1 MSFEATTQDY
11 VNYAG
16 LLDQQ
21 ESLKMFALGYQT
33 TLSLP
38 F

>member
-1 MSFEATTQDY
+1 MTFEATTHDY

-16 LLDQQ
+16 LLNPQ
-21 ESLKMFALGYQT
+21 ESLKTFALGYQT